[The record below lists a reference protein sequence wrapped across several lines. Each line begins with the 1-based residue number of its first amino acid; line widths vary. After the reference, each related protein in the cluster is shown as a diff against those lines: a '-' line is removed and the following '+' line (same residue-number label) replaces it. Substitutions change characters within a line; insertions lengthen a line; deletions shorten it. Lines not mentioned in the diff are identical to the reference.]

1 MSPKRLLAGIAIAF
15 TTFSACTTEPNL
27 DNVPEIKFSTDVQR
41 ILSSH
46 CNFEGCHGGAG
57 GGEFS
62 LQTYADVMG
71 YVESGDAHASN
82 LYKVITKRGFVEE
95 RMPPSGYQTVS
106 AEDVKLIYWWIEQG
120 AKNN

>member
-1 MSPKRLLAGIAIAF
+1 
-15 TTFSACTTEPNL
+15 
-27 DNVPEIKFSTDVQR
+27 
-41 ILSSH
+41 
-46 CNFEGCHGGAG
+46 
-57 GGEFS
+57 
-62 LQTYADVMG
+62 MG